1 MMDTKNIDYSTLCN
15 QLQSESTLRD
25 KQYYLL
31 ALDCSAPE
39 TALLRGGVKVAGNGD
54 IVPLHMDT
62 EMDPQPDEDPE
73 IAVEIILGKTS
84 RDTQIICV
92 EADEEE
98 QATEQGTKV
107 PKRLSPEA
115 TLWDGAERILSYHL
129 NRTRD
134 GLMDL
139 RDYEKHDV
147 PIVYYNAGTTILKV
161 DSQKISGGAYLVHT
175 TETPVRAAWK
185 STVAAHLNALNTSP
199 EVVAEIDEI
208 WQEVYQ
214 KLHGNLT
221 M

>member
-1 MMDTKNIDYSTLCN
+1 MMVTKNIDYSTLCN

-25 KQYYLL
+25 KEYYLL
-31 ALDCSAPE
+31 ALDCSTPE
-39 TALLRGGVKVAGNGD
+39 TALLRGGIRVAGNGD
-54 IVPLHMDT
+54 ITPLHMDT
-62 EMDPQPDEDPE
+62 EVEPQPDEEPE
-73 IAVEIILGKTS
+73 IAVEIILGETS
-84 RDTQIICV
+84 RDAQIICV

-98 QATEQGTKV
+98 QDTKV

-115 TLWDGAERILSYHL
+115 TILDGAERILSYHL

-147 PIVYYNAGTTILKV
+147 PIVYYNVGTTILKV
-161 DSQKISGGAYLVHT
+161 DSEKISGGAYLVHT
-175 TETPVRAAWK
+175 TETLARAAWK

-199 EVVAEIDEI
+199 EVVAEIEEI
-208 WQEVYQ
+208 RQEVYQ
-214 KLHGNLT
+214 KLHGNST